1 MNTQIK
7 TVKGMVIG
15 PNGYDRNITIRFTS
29 DSYGETLS
37 LEGAETMITVA
48 FEDVEEIIERA
59 RKKR

>member
-7 TVKGMVIG
+7 TEKGMATG
-15 PNGYDRNITIRFTS
+15 PNGYDGNITIRFTS
-29 DSYGETLS
+29 DSHGETLS

-48 FEDVEEIIERA
+48 FEDVEKIIEKA